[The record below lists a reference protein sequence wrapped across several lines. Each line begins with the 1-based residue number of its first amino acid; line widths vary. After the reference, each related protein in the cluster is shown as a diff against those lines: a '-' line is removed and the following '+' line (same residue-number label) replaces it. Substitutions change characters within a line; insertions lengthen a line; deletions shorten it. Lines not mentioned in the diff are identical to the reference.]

1 MGFLIPLFMVILQM
15 NRIIDFLKKEI
26 VLSVSFVLALSSMF
40 FVPPSEKYFDYID
53 FRTLG
58 LLFSLMTV
66 MAGFNKMGVFKVI
79 AEYLLNKVNTMR
91 GVTLSL
97 VLLCF
102 FSSMIITNDVALI
115 TFVPFTIVLLKLA
128 DKQSRAIY
136 VVTLETIAANL
147 GSMLTPIGNPQ
158 NLYLFSA
165 YNMNISDFFKTIL
178 PYALISLVMLVC
190 CSLFSGKSPIVYNE
204 NREELNFDKRLIT
217 MYIAL
222 FAIALLSV
230 FRVLNYLILLAVV
243 IVFRVLNYLILLAV
257 VIVFVLIF
265 DRKVLLKVDYS
276 LLFTFIFL
284 FVFIGNLGN
293 ISQINGWLSS
303 VVNGNEVPVGVL
315 ASQVFSNVPATIL
328 LSGFTNNATDLM
340 IGVNIG
346 GLGTLIASMASLIS
360 FKFIQK
366 ENVSIAKY
374 FGLFT
379 LFNVLFLAA
388 NIILWLVIK

>member
-1 MGFLIPLFMVILQM
+1 MSKIFT
-15 NRIIDFLKKEI
+15 FLKKEI
-26 VLSVSFVLALSSMF
+26 VLTVSFVLAIISMI
-40 FVPPSEKYFDYID
+40 FVTPNEKYFDYID

-91 GVTLSL
+91 SVTLSL

-190 CSLFSGKSPIVYNE
+190 CSLFSGKSPIVYNG
-204 NREELNFDKRLIT
+204 NREELNFDKRLIA

-243 IVFRVLNYLILLAV
+243 IV
-257 VIVFVLIF
+257 
-265 DRKVLLKVDYS
+265 
-276 LLFTFIFL
+276 

-303 VVNGNEVPVGVL
+303 VVNGNEVPVGVF

>member
-1 MGFLIPLFMVILQM
+1 MGKIFT
-15 NRIIDFLKKEI
+15 FLKKEI
-26 VLSVSFVLALSSMF
+26 VLTVSFVLAIISMI
-40 FVPPSEKYFDYID
+40 FVTPNEKYFDYID

-136 VVTLETIAANL
+136 IVTIETIAANL

-204 NREELNFDKRLIT
+204 NREELNFDKRLIA

-243 IVFRVLNYLILLAV
+243 IV
-257 VIVFVLIF
+257 F

>member
-1 MGFLIPLFMVILQM
+1 
-15 NRIIDFLKKEI
+15 
-26 VLSVSFVLALSSMF
+26 
-40 FVPPSEKYFDYID
+40 
-53 FRTLG
+53 
-58 LLFSLMTV
+58 

-136 VVTLETIAANL
+136 IVTLETIAANL

-204 NREELNFDKRLIT
+204 NREELNFDKRLIA

-222 FAIALLSV
+222 FAIALLRCV
-230 FRVLNYLILLAVV
+230 
-243 IVFRVLNYLILLAV
+243 
-257 VIVFVLIF
+257 
-265 DRKVLLKVDYS
+265 
-276 LLFTFIFL
+276 
-284 FVFIGNLGN
+284 
-293 ISQINGWLSS
+293 
-303 VVNGNEVPVGVL
+303 
-315 ASQVFSNVPATIL
+315 
-328 LSGFTNNATDLM
+328 
-340 IGVNIG
+340 
-346 GLGTLIASMASLIS
+346 
-360 FKFIQK
+360 
-366 ENVSIAKY
+366 
-374 FGLFT
+374 
-379 LFNVLFLAA
+379 
-388 NIILWLVIK
+388 

>member
-1 MGFLIPLFMVILQM
+1 MSKIFT
-15 NRIIDFLKKEI
+15 FLKKEI
-26 VLSVSFVLALSSMF
+26 VLTVSFVLAIISMI
-40 FVPPSEKYFDYID
+40 FVTPNEKYFDYID

-79 AEYLLNKVNTMR
+79 AEYLLNKAKTMR
-91 GVTLSL
+91 GVTLLL

-102 FSSMIITNDVALI
+102 FSSMLITNDVALI

-178 PYALISLVMLVC
+178 PYDLISLVMLVC

-204 NREELNFDKRLIT
+204 NREELNFDKRLIAI
-217 MYIAL
+217 YISL
-222 FAIALLSV
+222 FAIALLS
-230 FRVLNYLILLAVV
+230 
-243 IVFRVLNYLILLAV
+243 VFRVLNYLILLAV

-340 IGVNIG
+340 IG
-346 GLGTLIASMASLIS
+346 
-360 FKFIQK
+360 
-366 ENVSIAKY
+366 
-374 FGLFT
+374 
-379 LFNVLFLAA
+379 
-388 NIILWLVIK
+388 

>member
-1 MGFLIPLFMVILQM
+1 MSKIFT
-15 NRIIDFLKKEI
+15 FLKKEI
-26 VLSVSFVLALSSMF
+26 VLTLSFVLAIISMI
-40 FVPPSEKYFDYID
+40 FVAPNEKYFDYID

-79 AEYLLNKVNTMR
+79 AEYLLNKAKTMR
-91 GVTLSL
+91 GVTLLL

-102 FSSMIITNDVALI
+102 FSSMLITNDVALI

-128 DKQSRAIY
+128 DKQSRVIY

-204 NREELNFDKRLIT
+204 NREELNFDKRLIA

-222 FAIALLSV
+222 FAIALLS
-230 FRVLNYLILLAVV
+230 
-243 IVFRVLNYLILLAV
+243 VFRVLNYLILLAV

-366 ENVSIAKY
+366 ENVSIVKY

>member
-1 MGFLIPLFMVILQM
+1 MSKIFT
-15 NRIIDFLKKEI
+15 FLKKEI
-26 VLSVSFVLALSSMF
+26 VLTVSFVLAIISMI
-40 FVPPSEKYFDYID
+40 FVTPNEKYFDYID

-115 TFVPFTIVLLKLA
+115 TFVPIVLLKLA

-165 YNMNISDFFKTIL
+165 YNINISDFFKTIL

-204 NREELNFDKRLIT
+204 NREELNFDKRLIV

-222 FAIALLSV
+222 FAIALLS
-230 FRVLNYLILLAVV
+230 
-243 IVFRVLNYLILLAV
+243 VFRVLNYLILLAV

>member
-1 MGFLIPLFMVILQM
+1 MSKIFT
-15 NRIIDFLKKEI
+15 FLKKEI
-26 VLSVSFVLALSSMF
+26 VMTVSFVLAIISMI
-40 FVPPSEKYFDYID
+40 FVTPNEKYFDYID

-79 AEYLLNKVNTMR
+79 AEYLLNKAKTMR
-91 GVTLSL
+91 GVTLLL

-102 FSSMIITNDVALI
+102 FSSMLITNDVALI

-178 PYALISLVMLVC
+178 PYVLISLVMLVC

-204 NREELNFDKRLIT
+204 NREELNCNKRLIA

-222 FAIALLSV
+222 FAIALLS
-230 FRVLNYLILLAVV
+230 
-243 IVFRVLNYLILLAV
+243 VFRVLNYLILLAV

-293 ISQINGWLSS
+293 ISQINGWLSI

-328 LSGFTNNATDLM
+328 LSGFTCNAAALM

-366 ENVSIAKY
+366 ESVSIAKY
-374 FGLFT
+374 LGVFT
-379 LFNVLFLAA
+379 LLNVVFLAA
-388 NIILWLVIK
+388 NLALWVVVK

>member
-1 MGFLIPLFMVILQM
+1 MSKIFT
-15 NRIIDFLKKEI
+15 FLKKEI
-26 VLSVSFVLALSSMF
+26 VLTVSFLLAIISMI
-40 FVPPSEKYFDYID
+40 FVTPNEKYFDYID

-58 LLFSLMTV
+58 LLLSLMTV

-204 NREELNFDKRLIT
+204 NREELNFDKRLIA

-243 IVFRVLNYLILLAV
+243 IVF
-257 VIVFVLIF
+257 VLIF
-265 DRKVLLKVDYS
+265 DRKVLL
-276 LLFTFIFL
+276 TFIFL

-293 ISQINGWLSS
+293 ISQINCWLSS

>member
-1 MGFLIPLFMVILQM
+1 MSKIFT
-15 NRIIDFLKKEI
+15 FLKKEI
-26 VLSVSFVLALSSMF
+26 VLTVSLVLAIISMI
-40 FVPPSEKYFDYID
+40 FVTPNEKYFDYID

-91 GVTLSL
+91 GV

-115 TFVPFTIVLLKLA
+115 TFVPFSVVLLKLA
-128 DKQSRAIY
+128 NKQNRMIF

-204 NREELNFDKRLIT
+204 NREELNFDKRLIA

-222 FAIALLSV
+222 FAIALLS
-230 FRVLNYLILLAVV
+230 
-243 IVFRVLNYLILLAV
+243 VFRVLNYLILLAV

-293 ISQINGWLSS
+293 ISQINCWLSS

>member
-1 MGFLIPLFMVILQM
+1 MSKIFTFLK
-15 NRIIDFLKKEI
+15 KKEI
-26 VLSVSFVLALSSMF
+26 VLTVSFVLAIISMI
-40 FVPPSEKYFDYID
+40 FVTPNEKYFDYID

-91 GVTLSL
+91 SVTLSL

-190 CSLFSGKSPIVYNE
+190 CSLFSGKSPIVYNG
-204 NREELNFDKRLIT
+204 NREELNFDKRLIA

-222 FAIALLSV
+222 FAIALLS
-230 FRVLNYLILLAVV
+230 
-243 IVFRVLNYLILLAV
+243 VFRVLNYLILLAV

-284 FVFIGNLGN
+284 FLFIGNLGN

-303 VVNGNEVPVGVL
+303 VVNGNEVPVGVF

-366 ENVSIAKY
+366 ENVSIAK
-374 FGLFT
+374 
-379 LFNVLFLAA
+379 
-388 NIILWLVIK
+388 ILWIIYFI

>member
-1 MGFLIPLFMVILQM
+1 MSKIFT
-15 NRIIDFLKKEI
+15 FLKKEI
-26 VLSVSFVLALSSMF
+26 VLTVSFVLAIISMI
-40 FVPPSEKYFDYID
+40 FVTPNEKYFDYID

-58 LLFSLMTV
+58 LLFSLMTI
-66 MAGFNKMGVFKVI
+66 MAGLNKMGIFRLLAKN
-79 AEYLLNKVNTMR
+79 LLNKAKTMR
-91 GVTLSL
+91 GVTLL
-97 VLLCF
+97 IVLLCF
-102 FSSMIITNDVALI
+102 FSSMLITNDVALI

-190 CSLFSGKSPIVYNE
+190 CSLFSGKSSIVYNE
-204 NREELNFDKRLIT
+204 NREELNFDKRLIA

-222 FAIALLSV
+222 FAIALLS
-230 FRVLNYLILLAVV
+230 
-243 IVFRVLNYLILLAV
+243 VFRVLNYLILLAV

-366 ENVSIAKY
+366 ENVSITKY

>member
-1 MGFLIPLFMVILQM
+1 MSKIFT
-15 NRIIDFLKKEI
+15 FLKKEI
-26 VLSVSFVLALSSMF
+26 VLTVSFVLAIISMI
-40 FVPPSEKYFDYID
+40 FVTPNEKYFDYID

-204 NREELNFDKRLIT
+204 NREELNFDKRLIA

-243 IVFRVLNYLILLAV
+243 IVF
-257 VIVFVLIF
+257 
-265 DRKVLLKVDYS
+265 
-276 LLFTFIFL
+276 
-284 FVFIGNLGN
+284 VFIGNLGN

-303 VVNGNEVPVGVL
+303 IVNGNEVPVGVL

>member
-1 MGFLIPLFMVILQM
+1 MSKIFT
-15 NRIIDFLKKEI
+15 FLKKEI
-26 VLSVSFVLALSSMF
+26 VLTLSFVLAIISMI
-40 FVPPSEKYFDYID
+40 FVTPNEKYFDYID

-91 GVTLSL
+91 GV

-115 TFVPFTIVLLKLA
+115 TFVPFSVVLLKLA
-128 DKQSRAIY
+128 NKQNRMIF

-204 NREELNFDKRLIT
+204 NREELNFDKRLIA

-222 FAIALLSV
+222 FAIALLS
-230 FRVLNYLILLAVV
+230 
-243 IVFRVLNYLILLAV
+243 VFRVLNYLILLAV

-293 ISQINGWLSS
+293 ISQINCWLSS

>member
-1 MGFLIPLFMVILQM
+1 MSKIFT
-15 NRIIDFLKKEI
+15 FLKKEI
-26 VLSVSFVLALSSMF
+26 VLTVSFVLAIISMI
-40 FVPPSEKYFDYID
+40 FVTPNEKYFDYID

-204 NREELNFDKRLIT
+204 NREELNFDKRLIA

-230 FRVLNYLILLAVV
+230 FRVLNYL
-243 IVFRVLNYLILLAV
+243 
-257 VIVFVLIF
+257 
-265 DRKVLLKVDYS
+265 YS
-276 LLFTFIFL
+276 LLL
-284 FVFIGNLGN
+284 
-293 ISQINGWLSS
+293 
-303 VVNGNEVPVGVL
+303 
-315 ASQVFSNVPATIL
+315 
-328 LSGFTNNATDLM
+328 
-340 IGVNIG
+340 
-346 GLGTLIASMASLIS
+346 
-360 FKFIQK
+360 
-366 ENVSIAKY
+366 
-374 FGLFT
+374 
-379 LFNVLFLAA
+379 
-388 NIILWLVIK
+388 